1 MNEIEK
7 NNEAEIKQPAPNEQS
22 GFVFSSSVK
31 IFDPNTEE
39 VMVQMRGD
47 D

>member
-1 MNEIEK
+1 MNDTEK
-7 NNEAEIKQPAPNEQS
+7 TSDSDNTQPAPNEQS

-31 IFDPNTEE
+31 IFDPNTDE